1 MLAMACIVH
10 AENSVQWKG
19 CLHPRSTS
27 MTERGTEPLWP
38 VAQSSV
44 RGSPRAASGPGQL
57 LASAM
62 TLQRRTVL
70 GWVLILGIVSPAL
83 LAAFVN
89 HHDDATPLED
99 PATQLHASDNVS
111 LV

>member
-1 MLAMACIVH
+1 MQR
-10 AENSVQWKG
+10 EG

-27 MTERGTEPLWP
+27 MSEGASLWP

-62 TLQRRTVL
+62 TLCFFFSRSTRDIALTLCGICRRTGYEPGATVRIAYSCQPSSIAIRVTACGQCTHVCRSVL
-70 GWVLILGIVSPAL
+70 R
-83 LAAFVN
+83 
-89 HHDDATPLED
+89 DT
-99 PATQLHASDNVS
+99 
-111 LV
+111 

>member
-1 MLAMACIVH
+1 M
-10 AENSVQWKG
+10 QWKG
-19 CLHPRSTS
+19 CLHPRCAIDLGDEGASLAC
-27 MTERGTEPLWP
+27 GP
-38 VAQSSV
+38 VQRACT
-44 RGSPRAASGPGQL
+44 GSPRAASGPGQL

-62 TLQRRTVL
+62 ALQRRTVL